1 MKLSRYERS
10 RKRRL
15 LGRVRRQRL
24 KYITV
29 LPSLITIL
37 NGVFGFASIVFAAKV
52 PSDYSFHDMRHSTF
66 AWAGFMIFIAMIA
79 DMLDGRVARISQTTS
94 SFGGQ
99 LDSMCDMISFG
110 VAPAFLALR
119 VLEYNIVSL
128 LGISEGLAPFVLRF
142 VWVACG
148 LYMICAAIRLARFN
162 VENEDDETKHYNF
175 AGLPTPA
182 AAGVIASIVVFAEML
197 GRVSGSDFFA
207 ASEHLMIYLLPFS
220 AIGAALLMISRIHYP
235 HLINK
240 YLRGRK
246 PFSYMIWLVVIIGL
260 IYWSVQSSLLI
271 IFCGYASVGFFQWAW
286 SEARNL
292 VFSGSDRE
300 PSIMAVTSGGLDE

>member
-1 MKLSRYERS
+1 
-10 RKRRL
+10 
-15 LGRVRRQRL
+15 
-24 KYITV
+24 
-29 LPSLITIL
+29 
-37 NGVFGFASIVFAAKV
+37 
-52 PSDYSFHDMRHSTF
+52 MRHSTF

-119 VLEYNIVSL
+119 VLDYSLVGL
-128 LGISEGLAPFVLRF
+128 LGISESLAPFVLRF

-148 LYMICAAIRLARFN
+148 LYLVCSAIRLARFN
-162 VENEDDETKHYNF
+162 VENEDDETYHFSF

-182 AAGVIASIVVFAEML
+182 AAGVIASIVVFVEML
-197 GRVSGSDFFA
+197 MRVSETGIFA
-207 ASEHLMIYLLPFS
+207 SAEHLMLYLLPFA
-220 AIGAALLMISRIHYP
+220 AIGVSLLMISRIPYP
-235 HLINK
+235 HLVNK

-271 IFCGYASVGFFQWAW
+271 IFCGYAIMGFVQWSW
-286 SEARNL
+286 SEVRKL
-292 VFSGSDRE
+292 TMSSTDGE
-300 PSIMAVTSGGLDE
+300 PNVMAVTSGGGDE